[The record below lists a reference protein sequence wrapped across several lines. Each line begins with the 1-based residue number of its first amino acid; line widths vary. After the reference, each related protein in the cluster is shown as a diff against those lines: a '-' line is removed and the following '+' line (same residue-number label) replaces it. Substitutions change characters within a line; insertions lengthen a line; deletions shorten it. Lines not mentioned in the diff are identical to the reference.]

1 MAGSHGDNALVD
13 HSFAKGV
20 QLLCC
25 RILDGNAR
33 LFGKGDDFAHAA
45 AVGSFEDIDAVDR
58 ATFFSASATALRPA
72 MTELSRDWFSDTV
85 SLGTCN
91 TSENMSNLV
100 WRMVRRRTTDRKR
113 FSSFHYS
120 IFWKD
125 LHCKRKK
132 FGEKVLPLSVK
143 RISAAAKRS
152 GYRLP
157 LRKAAEKD
165 PATGI
170 CGCTKCRAGAVQQRS
185 ADAA

>member
-1 MAGSHGDNALVD
+1 MVEKSWQGSHGDNALVD

-58 ATFFSASATALRPA
+58 ATFSALQATALRPA

-91 TSENMSNLV
+91 TSEKYV
-100 WRMVRRRTTDRKR
+100 
-113 FSSFHYS
+113 
-120 IFWKD
+120 
-125 LHCKRKK
+125 K
-132 FGEKVLPLSVK
+132 FGL
-143 RISAAAKRS
+143 AN
-152 GYRLP
+152 
-157 LRKAAEKD
+157 
-165 PATGI
+165 
-170 CGCTKCRAGAVQQRS
+170 GAPPDNRPEAIQ
-185 ADAA
+185 